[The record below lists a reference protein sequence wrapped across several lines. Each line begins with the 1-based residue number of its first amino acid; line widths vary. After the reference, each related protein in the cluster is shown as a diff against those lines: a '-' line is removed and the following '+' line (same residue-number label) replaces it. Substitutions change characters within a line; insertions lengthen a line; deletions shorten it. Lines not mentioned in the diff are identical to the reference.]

1 MRWKPTVTSN
11 DVIMHSAKGSHWKNH
26 KYIKVVGG
34 KYIYPETMGAGLRR
48 LASDTA
54 AEKIDE
60 EKRRER
66 EKQAQANR
74 SKAQRQGMKRT
85 FDEKE
90 RQREATRQRQE
101 AARAEQEKGKK
112 RTKYFRD
119 LANEKGERG
128 LYSQYDKKLG
138 RKWDNEDTNERNLNA
153 ARNKAN
159 ARRNQQQKADY
170 DRAALNQRNLN
181 AARKKALRNQRNAE
195 GAAAAR
201 KQINDNLT
209 NRNLNAARTKKER
222 QDAQARINVRKSAR
236 AQQERGKQ
244 LTTKLRQQ
252 RLAEQRNAAGRTSAR
267 RQIEAG
273 NKAAANEAARQRKV
287 NAVNTTRAAQRRGME
302 RTAQVS
308 EQARINRN
316 KQQKADYDRAELNK
330 RNLSAARAKA
340 LRNQRN
346 EEGRAAAS
354 KQIRQ
359 ANSRALGFKAA
370 RNVEGRAAA
379 KRQITEGNQK
389 MTARRVYNKG
399 LMNERASVNRGQSNG
414 SWKMDDPRTR
424 NKAKGKRPAR
434 LDVAAKQTLNK
445 IGEEAYRTGYK
456 VRKTASN
463 AGKSISARARAAW
476 NSASSYKDRFA
487 DFESFYKWYKKYGTK

>member
-1 MRWKPTVTSN
+1 MRWRPSTTSN

-34 KYIYPETMGAGLRR
+34 KYIYPETMGPGLRR

-54 AEKIDE
+54 AERIDE
-60 EKRRER
+60 EQRRER
-66 EKQAQANR
+66 EKQAQANK

-90 RQREATRQRQE
+90 RQREAARQRQE

-153 ARNKAN
+153 ARKKAAEKQQRIKDFGNRFWRNEEGRRAAKKQISEAN
-159 ARRNQQQKADY
+159 AIARKR
-170 DRAALNQRNLN
+170 LNDRNL
-181 AARKKALRNQRNAE
+181 
-195 GAAAAR
+195 
-201 KQINDNLT
+201 D
-209 NRNLNAARTKKER
+209 AARTKKER

-244 LTTKLRQQ
+244 LTAKLRQQ

-316 KQQKADYDRAELNK
+316 KQQKADYDRATLNQ

-456 VRKTASN
+456 ARKAASSTA
-463 AGKSISARARAAW
+463 KSISARARAAW